1 MSRVQFCRVALFFIY
16 ISKTTDKIRDSPV
29 HRYSIGVRR
38 LFVQY
43 SVGVWY
49 LNPLSFHRFSS
60 KSVGKDSDGTKMI
73 GLCLCYFK
81 SDQSPLVSAGVRWT
95 LVDSRQNKGGRVK
108 SSFISPVR
116 FFEVLGL
123 WWTSLGLGLS
133 PWRSKTE
140 TRPDF

>member
-1 MSRVQFCRVALFFIY
+1 MSRVQFCRVALFLIY

-81 SDQSPLVSAGVRWT
+81 SDRSPL
-95 LVDSRQNKGGRVK
+95 DSGGLRA
-108 SSFISPVR
+108 
-116 FFEVLGL
+116 E
-123 WWTSLGLGLS
+123 
-133 PWRSKTE
+133 
-140 TRPDF
+140 